1 MAADFAER
9 GISAVREITE
19 TGRCA
24 GPAHSSVPPAAVTTA
39 TSDLPIHSNA
49 AAATPNNVANG
60 TQLGSAGT
68 PWLNSSAIRPAKPK
82 PNGHH
87 HQGTHNRSR
96 YRTVCEVTLV
106 PTTEPRVVFCLV
118 STRLAV
124 VRLDPELP
132 LPTRAHEGD
141 AGVDLFSAQDVELAP
156 GQRALV
162 ATGLAVAIPVG
173 MVGLVHPRSG
183 LAARVGLSIV
193 NSPGTIDAGY
203 RGEIKLSLINLDPV
217 APITIH
223 RGDRIAQLLVQRV
236 ELPELVEVA
245 SFDEAG
251 LGDTTRGD
259 GGHGSSGGHAS
270 L

>member
-1 MAADFAER
+1 M
-9 GISAVREITE
+9 
-19 TGRCA
+19 
-24 GPAHSSVPPAAVTTA
+24 
-39 TSDLPIHSNA
+39 
-49 AAATPNNVANG
+49 
-60 TQLGSAGT
+60 
-68 PWLNSSAIRPAKPK
+68 
-82 PNGHH
+82 
-87 HQGTHNRSR
+87 
-96 YRTVCEVTLV
+96 
-106 PTTEPRVVFCLV
+106 

-132 LPTRAHEGD
+132 LPHRAHDGD

-162 ATGLAVAIPVG
+162 PTGIAVAIPLG
-173 MVGLVHPRSG
+173 MVGLIHPRSG

-193 NSPGTIDAGY
+193 NSPGTVDAGY
-203 RGEIKLSLINLDPV
+203 RGEIKVSLINLDTTT
-217 APITIH
+217 PIVIQ

-236 ELPELVEVA
+236 ELPELFEVS

-259 GGHGSSGGHAS
+259 GGHGSSGGHSS